1 MAYLPGIAL
10 AASGALA
17 YVIGCLMYLAY
28 RREKDPARKNKTLM
42 IYGLVMIGLGVIA
55 LGGGLY
61 TLEVTQFHAFGG

>member
-28 RREKDPARKNKTLM
+28 RREKDPARKSKTLM
-42 IYGLVMIGLGVIA
+42 IYGVVMIGLGVIA